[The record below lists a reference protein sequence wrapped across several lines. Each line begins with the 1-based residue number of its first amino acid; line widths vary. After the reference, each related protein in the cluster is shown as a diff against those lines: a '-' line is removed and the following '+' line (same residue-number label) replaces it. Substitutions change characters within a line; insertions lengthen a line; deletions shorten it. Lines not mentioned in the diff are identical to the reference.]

1 MVYQLS
7 YWNVIFVTNSN
18 HKDAIGETPRL
29 RLDRATL
36 KEQAATL
43 LRNSIISGK
52 IRPGTKL
59 VERDVA
65 EMFGISRAPARDALM
80 QLEKEGLVISRPD
93 ARYVIELSEHDIL
106 ELHEVRLALETL
118 AVQLATRN
126 TCTENQQAQQAVLSQ
141 METATANQDNDA
153 FAKAD
158 LDGHALVWQQAANRH
173 LENTLRTMLGPI
185 FMFMANATEYYD
197 WQETLELHHN
207 MVECINSGDEAAATE
222 SIRRHL
228 ANSRER
234 ALGIFQARTSDNP

>member
-1 MVYQLS
+1 MSKSDGSAYNLE
-7 YWNVIFVTNSN
+7 I
-18 HKDAIGETPRL
+18 PRL

-36 KEQAATL
+36 KEQAAL
-43 LRNSIISGK
+43 QLRNAIVSGK

-59 VERDVA
+59 VEREVA
-65 EMFGISRAPARDALM
+65 ESFGISRAPARDALM
-80 QLEKEGLVISRPD
+80 QLEKEGLVITRPD
-93 ARYVIELSEHDIL
+93 ARYVIELSERDIR

-118 AVQLATRN
+118 AVQLATCN
-126 TCTENQQAQQAVLSQ
+126 TNAENQRAQQAVLIQ
-141 METATANQDNDA
+141 MEAAAVAEDNDA

-158 LDGHALVWQQAANRH
+158 LDAHALVWKQADNQH

-197 WQETLELHHN
+197 WQETLELHRDL
-207 MVECINSGDEAAATE
+207 VACVASGDERAATE

-234 ALGIFQARTSDNP
+234 ALGVFKAKISDGRNSDPD